1 MICGDPSVVP
11 AANTIDPLGEARY
24 RFEYPLKFDHP
35 VHVTWFRT
43 DGKPS
48 LYPFGSGI
56 KLSVYG
62 VITRFVI
69 SGVAIPT
76 MFITFET
83 CTYDTYA
90 FPDMCKFLFEVPED
104 GDGSGPPILSS
115 FIKTE
120 NCPLCAVNRI
130 LASVYGLIVPG

>member
-11 AANTIDPLGEARY
+11 AANTIDPFGDARY

-35 VHVTWFRT
+35 VHVTWFRV

-48 LYPFGSGI
+48 LYLSGFGI

-69 SGVAIPT
+69 AGVARPT
-76 MFITFET
+76 IFTTFET
-83 CTYDTYA
+83 CRYETYA
-90 FPDMCKFLFEVPED
+90 FPDMCKFLFVVPEEGD
-104 GDGSGPPILSS
+104 GDGPPILSS
-115 FIKTE
+115 FKKTE
-120 NCPLCAVNRI
+120 N
-130 LASVYGLIVPG
+130 